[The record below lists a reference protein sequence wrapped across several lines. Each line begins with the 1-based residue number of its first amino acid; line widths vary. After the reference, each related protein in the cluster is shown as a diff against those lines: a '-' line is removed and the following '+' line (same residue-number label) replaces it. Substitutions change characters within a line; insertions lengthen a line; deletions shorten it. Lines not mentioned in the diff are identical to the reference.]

1 MSKQQRLVIFV
12 SILASFVAFLDGSI
26 VNVAL
31 PAISKELGGGLV
43 TQQWVVD
50 AYLITLGA
58 LILIAGSLSDI
69 FGHKKILAIG
79 LVGFGITSI
88 FCAISPTDSFLIISR
103 ILQGVAGA
111 LLIPSSLA
119 LIIAHFSG
127 NAESK
132 AIGTWTAWTSVAYVV
147 GALLGGLLIDT
158 SSWRLIFAIN
168 ILPIGITL
176 WLMSRLKSDIPK
188 KSTTNVDVKGAIYG
202 IIALGFP
209 VFALI
214 EQARY
219 GWAHPLIY
227 STLIIGILAFIIFI
241 RHEQRISHP
250 MLDLRLFSV
259 RNFSWGNVATFAVYG
274 GLSIATFLIT
284 VFIQQFGHYSAIQ
297 AGLALLP
304 VTIIMFVL
312 SSRFGALSG
321 KYGPRL
327 FMTFGPIVGALGF
340 LWMLQVDQSV
350 SYWWQVFPGVLI
362 FGVGLSMTVAPLT
375 SAILG
380 SISKHQA
387 GIGSSVNNAVS
398 RVAGLVAIA
407 CLGLITGPQI
417 DLDGFH
423 RGLIATACLLISGGV
438 ISWIGI
444 RNQQVK
450 NVDPNIVA

>member
-1 MSKQQRLVIFV
+1 MSKQQRLVLLV

-43 TQQWVVD
+43 TQQWAVD

-58 LILIAGSLSDI
+58 LMLVAGSLSDL
-69 FGHKKILAIG
+69 FGHKRILIIG
-79 LVGFGITSI
+79 LIGFGITSI
-88 FCAISPTDSFLIISR
+88 LCAVSPTDTFLIVSR
-103 ILQGVAGA
+103 ILQGIAGA

-127 NAESK
+127 TAESK
-132 AIGTWTAWTSVAYVV
+132 AIGTWTAWTSIAYIV
-147 GALLGGLLIDT
+147 GALLGGFLIDML
-158 SSWRLIFAIN
+158 SWRFIFAIN
-168 ILPIGITL
+168 IIPISLTL
-176 WLMSRLKSDIPK
+176 WLMALLKSDIPK
-188 KSTTNVDVKGAIYG
+188 KSETEVDVKGAIYG

-219 GWAHPLIY
+219 GWTHPLIY
-227 STLIIGILAFIIFI
+227 STLILGIIAFIIFLQ
-241 RHEQRISHP
+241 HERKTPHP
-250 MLDLRLFSV
+250 MLALDLFTV
-259 RNFSWGNVATFAVYG
+259 RNFSWGNIATFAVYG

-284 VFIQQFGHYSAIQ
+284 VFVQQFGHYSAIQ

-304 VTIIMFVL
+304 VTIIMFAL

-327 FMTFGPIVGALGF
+327 FMTLGPIIGALGF
-340 LWMLQVDQSV
+340 LWMLQVDQTV
-350 SYWWQVFPGVLI
+350 NYWWQIFPGILI
-362 FGVGLSMTVAPLT
+362 FGLGLSITVAPLT

-380 SISKHQA
+380 SIGKKQA

-398 RVAGLVAIA
+398 RIAGLVTIA
-407 CLGLITGPQI
+407 CLGIITGPTL

-423 RGLIATACLLISGGV
+423 RGLIATAALLTLGGV

-444 RNQQVK
+444 RNHEIQAHAK
-450 NVDPNIVA
+450 EPTL

>member
-1 MSKQQRLVIFV
+1 MSKQQRLVLLV

-58 LILIAGSLSDI
+58 FMLIAGSFSDL
-69 FGHKKILAIG
+69 FGRKKILAVG

-88 FCAISPTDSFLIISR
+88 LCALSPTDTFLIISR
-103 ILQGVAGA
+103 ALQGIAGA
-111 LLIPSSLA
+111 LLVPSSLA
-119 LIIAHFSG
+119 LIISHFSG
-127 NAESK
+127 PSQSK
-132 AIGTWTAWTSVAYVV
+132 AIGTWTAWTGVAFLV
-147 GALLGGLLIDT
+147 GALVGGLIIDI

-168 ILPIGITL
+168 ILPIGVTL
-176 WLMSRLKSDIPK
+176 WLMSLLTSDEHI
-188 KSTTNVDVKGAIYG
+188 KSTTKVDVKGAIYG
-202 IIALGFP
+202 IVALGFP

-219 GWAHPLIY
+219 GWTHPLIY
-227 STLIIGILAFIIFI
+227 STLIVGIVAFVIFLQ
-241 RHEQRISHP
+241 HEKKTPHP
-250 MLDLRLFSV
+250 MLALDLFNV
-259 RNFSWGNVATFAVYG
+259 RNFSWGNIATFAVYG
-274 GLSIATFLIT
+274 GLSVATFLIT
-284 VFIQQFGHYSAIQ
+284 VFVQQFGHYSAIQ

-327 FMTFGPIVGALGF
+327 FMTFGPIIGALGF
-340 LWMLQVDQSV
+340 LWMLQVDQTV
-350 SYWWQVFPGVLI
+350 NYWWQIFPGVLI

-380 SISKHQA
+380 SINKRQA

-398 RVAGLVAIA
+398 RIAGLVAIA
-407 CLGLITGPQI
+407 CLGIITGPTL
-417 DLDGFH
+417 DLAGFH
-423 RGLIATACLLISGGV
+423 RGLIATAVLLIVGGM

-444 RNQQVK
+444 RNNELQTHAKETV
-450 NVDPNIVA
+450 V